1 MTMSSNFYLYQL
13 NSVEMGIINITSI
26 SDIEYQMSKRTT
38 KNLVDKIKNQNG
50 SNANLEKAATN
61 KKSLNLQL
69 KFMMTFSKILA

>member
-1 MTMSSNFYLYQL
+1 
-13 NSVEMGIINITSI
+13 
-26 SDIEYQMSKRTT
+26 MSKRTT

-69 KFMMTFSKILA
+69 KFMTTFSKILA

>member
-1 MTMSSNFYLYQL
+1 MSSNFYLYQL

-69 KFMMTFSKILA
+69 KFMTTFSKILA